1 MLVKQL
7 KMKQKNKKADL
18 LFAEVLLGILGA
30 GLLGNVLISKRV
42 KRSKPPEQGVM
53 TSGEGRIRAG

>member
-18 LFAEVLLGILGA
+18 LFAEVLLGILGVS
-30 GLLGNVLISKRV
+30 LLGNVLISKRV
-42 KRSKPPEQGVM
+42 KRSKKPEQGVM

>member
-30 GLLGNVLISKRV
+30 SLLGNVLISKRV
-42 KRSKPPEQGVM
+42 KRSKKPE
-53 TSGEGRIRAG
+53 